1 VNRASPAR
9 APARRALVAAA
20 LAAALAAPTAL
31 AAPATG
37 SAAPAPQKEAT
48 SSRPAASRAARA
60 DVPLPP
66 PPAGTRLERRG
77 ATLGVAV
84 GPWAAFDTGKSFAA
98 HLDYGFPR
106 TPPTWSR
113 LELEYRLAVMI
124 SRPSE
129 DTTLSR
135 TALPGQPQLDVGTK
149 KTRVWL
155 FEAVPT
161 ARVRYPVGPTFAL
174 VADGGLGLA
183 QTLERY
189 ESEETFVGHA
199 VKTRN
204 VTGLV
209 VRVGGGATLDVG
221 ERLRFVFLPVALS
234 FQLGPGY
241 GGYAPSLGIAYRM

>member
-1 VNRASPAR
+1 MNRDT
-9 APARRALVAAA
+9 PARRALTAA
-20 LAAALAAPTAL
+20 LAAALAAPAAAF
-31 AAPATG
+31 AAPA
-37 SAAPAPQKEAT
+37 APAAAQQKDLT
-48 SSRPAASRAARA
+48 PRPAAPRAARA

-77 ATLGVAV
+77 ATLGIAV
-84 GPWAAFDTGKSFAA
+84 GPWAAFDTGKSLAA
-98 HLDYGFPR
+98 HLDYGFLR
-106 TPPTWSR
+106 TPAGWSR

-135 TALPGQPQLDVGTK
+135 TTLPPFGQIDVGVK
-149 KTRVWL
+149 RTRVWL
-155 FEAVPT
+155 LEAVPT
-161 ARVRYPVGPTFAL
+161 ARLRYPVGPAFAL

-189 ESEETFVGHA
+189 ESEETFVGHT

-209 VRVGGGATLDVG
+209 LQFGGGASLDVG
-221 ERLRFVFLPVALS
+221 ERLRILFLPVALS

>member
-1 VNRASPAR
+1 VNRDMPAR
-9 APARRALVAAA
+9 PPARRALAAAAIAAA
-20 LAAALAAPTAL
+20 LASPASAL
-31 AAPATG
+31 AAPA
-37 SAAPAPQKEAT
+37 AAQQKDLTPRAT
-48 SSRPAASRAARA
+48 ASRASKA

-66 PPAGTRLERRG
+66 PPAGTRLEHRG
-77 ATLGVAV
+77 ATLGVAL
-84 GPWAAFDTGKSFAA
+84 GPWAAFDTGKSIAA

-106 TPPTWSR
+106 TPPGWSR
-113 LELEYRLAVMI
+113 LELEYRLAVMV

-129 DTTLSR
+129 DTPLTRTTL
-135 TALPGQPQLDVGTK
+135 PPFGQMDVGVK
-149 KTRVWL
+149 RTRVWL

-161 ARVRYPVGPTFAL
+161 ARLRLPVGPAFAL

-189 ESEETFVGHA
+189 ESEETFVGHT

-209 VRVGGGATLDVG
+209 LRVGGGASLDVG
-221 ERLRFVFLPVALS
+221 ERLRVVFLPVALS
-234 FQLGPGY
+234 LQLGPGY